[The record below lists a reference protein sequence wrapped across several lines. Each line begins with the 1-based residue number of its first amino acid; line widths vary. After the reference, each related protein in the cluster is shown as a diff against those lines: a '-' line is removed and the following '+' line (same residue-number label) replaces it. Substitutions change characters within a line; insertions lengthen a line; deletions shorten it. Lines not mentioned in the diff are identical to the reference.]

1 MNERSAYL
9 ELTVLS
15 GILKDPVLAAYRSFR
30 NGDITARATFLH
42 ELFEH
47 GAENNF
53 SEYVKELVIHDENAF
68 SRACAAGGNISPYL
82 KRAYICDLAEIGRAL
97 EFSSPDFNMGKPSAP
112 LVNWDEKA
120 ANLLYSFYQS
130 SGCGKFIA
138 TAEFRWTAEDELIPV
153 RSPSTLSLSDLK
165 GYEHEKAQVYDN
177 LENFVRGLPY
187 SDMLLYGDRG
197 TGKSSTVHAM
207 VKNFF
212 PQKLRLVEIAKEDVG
227 HLPKLKSFLAA
238 IPLRFLVFID
248 DFSLSEHDD
257 RISSLKTA
265 LQGSAEGHADN
276 VMIVATSNRRHIV
289 DESVSARENSMHREE
304 NEQELLSLSDRFGIT
319 VLFSA
324 TNKEE
329 YLRIVHALAEEDGV
343 LLSGDALDAVAERWA
358 LVRGGRSPRRAR
370 QLVDYL
376 IARQK
381 KEKPIEI

>member
-1 MNERSAYL
+1 MNDQSSYL

-15 GILKDPVLAAYRSFR
+15 GILKDPVLAAYRAYR
-30 NGDITARATFLH
+30 NGDLSFRAQFLH

-47 GAENNF
+47 RAENNF
-53 SEYVKELVIHDENAF
+53 AEYVKELVIHDENAF

-97 EFSSPDFNMGKPSAP
+97 EFSTPDFNMGKPSAP
-112 LVNWDEKA
+112 LMSWDEKA

-130 SGCGKFIA
+130 SGYGQFIS
-138 TAEFRWTAEDELIPV
+138 TAEFCWTAEDELVPV
-153 RSPSTLSLSDLK
+153 RSPSAISLSDLK

-177 LENFVRGLPY
+177 LENFVRGLPF

-197 TGKSSTVHAM
+197 TGKSSTIHAM

-212 PQKLRLVEIAKEDVG
+212 PQKLRLVEIAKENVG
-227 HLPKLKSFLAA
+227 HLPKLKSYLAA
-238 IPLRFLVFID
+238 VPLRFIVFID

-276 VMIVATSNRRHIV
+276 VMIAATSNRRHIV
-289 DESVSARENSMHREE
+289 EESVSARENSMHREE

-329 YLRIVHALAEEDGV
+329 YLKIVRALAAEEGV
-343 LLSGDALDAVAERWA
+343 LISGDALDAVAERWA

-370 QLVDYL
+370 QLVDYI
-376 IARQK
+376 IAREK

>member
-1 MNERSAYL
+1 M
-9 ELTVLS
+9 
-15 GILKDPVLAAYRSFR
+15 
-30 NGDITARATFLH
+30 
-42 ELFEH
+42 
-47 GAENNF
+47 
-53 SEYVKELVIHDENAF
+53 
-68 SRACAAGGNISPYL
+68 
-82 KRAYICDLAEIGRAL
+82 
-97 EFSSPDFNMGKPSAP
+97 
-112 LVNWDEKA
+112 
-120 ANLLYSFYQS
+120 
-130 SGCGKFIA
+130 
-138 TAEFRWTAEDELIPV
+138 
-153 RSPSTLSLSDLK
+153 RSPSALSLGDLK

-212 PQKLRLVEIAKEDVG
+212 PQKLRLVEIAKENVG
-227 HLPKLKSFLAA
+227 HLPKLKSYLSS

-289 DESVSARENSMHREE
+289 EESVSARENSMHREE

-324 TNKEE
+324 TNKET
-329 YLRIVHALAEEDGV
+329 YLKIVRALASEDGV